1 MKNYPIISIVLLLFL
16 FFNPLFF
23 TAQVGINTTTPNSNS
38 VLDLTSDNRGFLPP
52 RLALSSINSPSPLS
66 EHVAGMV
73 VYNIA
78 KVNDVSPGLYV
89 NDGVQWDKI
98 NQPSDDES
106 GSILLKQKYRG
117 RNLQSNSFNKPTLK
131 VPSMNLEFRFA
142 TYNGTTPGANSD
154 NSYTYI
160 EVRLLS
166 APVSDVTY
174 YASLLWFGS
183 STNGSVQNVTFT
195 PSNWDTWSNALSY
208 NGNWTRPWG
217 FQFQISTKDGV
228 IPGSND
234 LKAGYFYGFDSFN
247 NGAGAENETYVV
259 AFEQY

>member
-1 MKNYPIISIVLLLFL
+1 MKNYPIVGAVFLVFLLCNSLFIH
-16 FFNPLFF
+16 
-23 TAQVGINTTTPNSNS
+23 AQVGINTTAPNLNS
-38 VLDLTSDNRGFLPP
+38 ALDVTSDKKGFLPP
-52 RLALSSINSPSPLS
+52 RLTLSSTVLSSPLS
-66 EHVAGMV
+66 AHVAGMV
-73 VYNIA
+73 VYNTA
-78 KVNDVSPGLYV
+78 TVNDVSPGLYI
-89 NDGVQWDKI
+89 NDGIRWGKI
-98 NQPSDDES
+98 NQTSDES
-106 GSILLKQKYRG
+106 GSVLLKQKYRG
-117 RNLQSNSFNKPTLK
+117 RNLESKAFDKPTLK
-131 VPSMNLEFRFA
+131 VPSMNMEFRFA

-154 NSYTYI
+154 SSYTYI

-166 APVSDVTY
+166 APISDVTY

-183 STNGSVQNVTFT
+183 STNGSVQSVTFT
-195 PSNWDTWSNALSY
+195 PSNWNTWSNALSY

-247 NGAGAENETYVV
+247 NGAGADNEMYVV